1 MNQKEQMAKADV
13 IQELLLKEFE
23 RQLTPTKRG
32 KGPPPANSTTIATIT
47 RWLEHNGWT
56 VDPRDTPTNLK
67 DMLVL
72 TRKSRVE
79 GDAEDAA

>member
-1 MNQKEQMAKADV
+1 MDQKEQIKKAE
-13 IQELLLKEFE
+13 QLQGKLLEEFD
-23 RQLTPTKRG
+23 RQLTPNK
-32 KGPPPANSTTIATIT
+32 KGIPPANSTTIATIT

-56 VDPRDTPTNLK
+56 VDPRDTPTDLK

-79 GDAEDAA
+79 GDEEDAA